1 MRNSELQG
9 AAQSAM
15 RQVVQLQLVLFM
27 KKDNVVLEKSQAF
40 AARIIRMDQY
50 LRLQKKENVLTKQA
64 LRSGTSIGA
73 NISES
78 IRAQSRADFFSKLNI
93 ALKEAQ
99 ETQYW
104 LSALRDGD
112 YLTPVQYKSMDDD
125 CEELIRL
132 LVSITKSQNKD
143 E

>member
-1 MRNSELQG
+1 MADNALKDKSLMFAVRCVNLYKFLCDE
-9 AAQSAM
+9 
-15 RQVVQLQLVLFM
+15 RKEFVL
-27 KKDNVVLEKSQAF
+27 S
-40 AARIIRMDQY
+40 
-50 LRLQKKENVLTKQA
+50 KQM

-78 IRAQSRADFFSKLNI
+78 VRAQSRADFFSKLNI

-104 LSALRDGD
+104 LSSLKNGG
-112 YLTPVQYKSMDDD
+112 YLTPVQYQSMEAD
-125 CEELIRL
+125 CEELLRL
-132 LVSITKSQNKD
+132 LVSITKKQNKD

>member
-1 MRNSELQG
+1 
-9 AAQSAM
+9 
-15 RQVVQLQLVLFM
+15 M
-27 KKDNVVLEKSQAF
+27 KNDNVVLEKSQVF
-40 AARIIRMDQY
+40 AARIIKMEQY
-50 LRLQKKENVLTKQA
+50 LRSQKREYVLSRQV

-78 IRAQSRADFFSKLNI
+78 TRAQSRADFFSKLNI

-104 LSALRDGD
+104 LSVLRDGG
-112 YLTPVQYKSMDDD
+112 YLTPVQYKSMDED
-125 CEELIRL
+125 CEELLRL

>member
-1 MRNSELQG
+1 
-9 AAQSAM
+9 
-15 RQVVQLQLVLFM
+15 M
-27 KKDNVVLEKSQAF
+27 KNDNVVLEKSQAF
-40 AARIIRMDQY
+40 AARIIKMRQY
-50 LRLQKKENVLTKQA
+50 LTEQKREFVLSKQA

-78 IRAQSRADFFSKLNI
+78 VRAQSRADFFSKLNI

-99 ETQYW
+99 ETAYW
-104 LSALRDGD
+104 LNALRDGG
-112 YLTPVQYKSMDDD
+112 YLTPVQYKSMDND
-125 CEELIRL
+125 CEELIRI